1 MARLLVNEIFF
12 SIQGESTRIGRPCI
26 FIRLRGC
33 HLRCRYCDTE
43 YAFQEGQG
51 MEIEEIIEQVESH
64 PADLIEVTGGEPLL
78 QDPVHELMTRLCDLG
93 RTVLL
98 ETSGACDISG
108 CDERVIRILDLKT
121 PGSGELDR
129 NLWENI
135 EHLREADEVKFVLVD
150 RVDYEWMRDVI
161 SKHDLASRV
170 HAVLASPVNEQLPGK
185 EIAGCA
191 GLPLQVLAEWILE
204 DGLPV
209 ILQPQLHKFIWDPM
223 TRGV

>member
-1 MARLLVNEIFF
+1 MPRLLVNEIFF

-64 PADLIEVTGGEPLL
+64 PADLVEITGGEPLL
-78 QDPVHELMTRLCDLG
+78 QDPVYELMTRLCDLG

-98 ETSGACDISG
+98 ETSGACDISR

-129 NLWENI
+129 NFWENI
-135 EHLREADEVKFVLVD
+135 EHLRSADEVKFVLVD
-150 RVDYEWMRDVI
+150 RKDYEWMRDVI
-161 SKHDLASRV
+161 RKYDLASRV
-170 HAVLASPVNEQLPGK
+170 HAVLASPVNEQPPGN
-185 EIAGCA
+185 EITGCA
-191 GLPLQVLAEWILE
+191 GLPLRTLAEWILE